1 MAIFAA
7 PLELIMEEEMDMLSI
22 ASHVVNQMLIQVT
35 IIQNSVARIVLLYLF
50 QNVLQVIQISVVTY
64 VDTMEVAQGHICM
77 EEAPHATRLFIT
89 E

>member
-7 PLELIMEEEMDMLSI
+7 PLELIMEEEMDIFSI

-50 QNVLQVIQISVVTY
+50 QNVPQVIQISVVTY
-64 VDTMEVAQGHICM
+64 VDTMEVVLGHICL
-77 EEAPHATRLFIT
+77 EEPPHATRFFIP